1 VKMNRWYLVSAV
13 SIILTALMVSLWL
26 LIPGFPL
33 LIFFL
38 FPPLFWWGSR
48 KGEEESDDEAERG
61 AAPFLLCPRCGKRLL
76 EPAEEFCPRCGARLH
91 DR

>member
-1 VKMNRWYLVSAV
+1 MNRWYLVSAV

-33 LIFFL
+33 LIFLL

-48 KGEEESDDEAERG
+48 KDDEEREGGAEREP
-61 AAPFLLCPRCGKRLL
+61 APFLLCPHCGKQLL
-76 EPAEEFCPRCGARLH
+76 EPAEEFCPRCGTRLH

>member
-1 VKMNRWYLVSAV
+1 MNRWYLVSAA

-33 LIFFL
+33 LIFLL

-48 KGEEESDDEAERG
+48 KGNEESDNETERQP
-61 AAPFLLCPRCGKRLL
+61 APLLLCPHCGKPLL
-76 EPAEEFCPRCGARLH
+76 EPAEEFCPRCGARLR